1 MVQFVDRY
9 LDGYIAQGHLGGFCE
24 AIIFFSPLIF
34 PLHIFQGCEKPD
46 GLKRWTPR
54 SRAIF
59 PSVVVVVIA
68 GRMLDLEGVGGGNDL
83 AAAAVNL
90 I

>member
-1 MVQFVDRY
+1 MDTLLKGILVASARQLF
-9 LDGYIAQGHLGGFCE
+9 
-24 AIIFFSPLIF
+24 FFSPFIF

-68 GRMLDLEGVGGGNDL
+68 GRMLDLEGGVAGGNDL